1 MVSTRSSSGITP
13 RPPKSYDADLV
24 IPLPSKPRR
33 AATPSSRPS
42 SRAAA
47 SEGGGA
53 GGWSHRPSRLT
64 LLWLAVSLPLVAW
77 DTGYV
82 LGRPHTMPGG
92 SLHWPLWVPY
102 ELYGRVDHVYGFK
115 AWNARMGFTAAQG
128 TLNVVESLLYA
139 VYWGLWWRNKKGD
152 GRVDGRAGALA
163 VLVGFAASV
172 MTLSK
177 TVLYCEFD
185 LIQHNLAC
193 FLSGRRPSRGK

>member
-24 IPLPSKPRR
+24 IPLSSKPRR
-33 AATPSSRPS
+33 AAMPSSRPS
-42 SRAAA
+42 SRA
-47 SEGGGA
+47 S
-53 GGWSHRPSRLT
+53 GWSHRPSGLT

-115 AWNARMGFTAAQG
+115 AWNARLGFTAAQG
-128 TLNVVESLLYA
+128 SLNLVESALYA
-139 VYWGLWWRNKKGD
+139 AYWALWWRNKKA
-152 GRVDGRAGALA
+152 DGRADGRAAALA
-163 VLVGFAASV
+163 VVVGFAASV

-177 TVLYCEFD
+177 TVLYCEFCLPD
-185 LIQHNLAC
+185 LPCYSVGGNGVAGKVMMM
-193 FLSGRRPSRGK
+193 GR